1 MGDEP
6 SPTGQKEYW
15 HDRRPPV
22 PARTASSPGSGA
34 IPQQSADRSANPL
47 GMPSQRRTYRNL
59 GHPIASFVIVVI
71 SIILVSV
78 GLLAAT
84 GGAALPVL
92 PVRLANCAQPTAA
105 LLGAPGAQ
113 FTVAF
118 PAGTQAPLSGP
129 AANDWCSYAF
139 SEADGDFARPLG
151 FDVTATLGQAH
162 IDGWAGVVGSVP
174 DWVIPSELQHTS
186 LDGASGL
193 EAFRCDETTDRCYGW
208 LRVSRGRLM
217 WVVYATG
224 NGARLPTIK
233 AFVRSFQPVP

>member
-6 SPTGQKEYW
+6 APTGQKEYW
-15 HDRRPPV
+15 HDKRPV
-22 PARTASSPGSGA
+22 PTRTASSPGSGA
-34 IPQQSADRSANPL
+34 IPQQSADRSANSP
-47 GMPSQRRTYRNL
+47 GTPSQRRTYRNL
-59 GHPIASFVIVVI
+59 GHPIASFVLTVLVV
-71 SIILVSV
+71 ILVSV

-84 GGAALPVL
+84 GGGALPVPL
-92 PVRLANCAQPTAA
+92 VPLADCAQPTAS
-105 LLGAPGAQ
+105 LLGVPGAQ
-113 FTVAF
+113 FTAAF
-118 PAGTQAPLSGP
+118 PAGTRAPLSGP

-193 EAFRCDETTDRCYGW
+193 EAFRCDETTDWCYGW
-208 LRVSRGRLM
+208 ERVSRGLVT
-217 WVVYATG
+217 WVVSATG
-224 NGARLPTIK
+224 NGTRLPTIK
-233 AFVRSFQPVP
+233 AFVRSFQPAP